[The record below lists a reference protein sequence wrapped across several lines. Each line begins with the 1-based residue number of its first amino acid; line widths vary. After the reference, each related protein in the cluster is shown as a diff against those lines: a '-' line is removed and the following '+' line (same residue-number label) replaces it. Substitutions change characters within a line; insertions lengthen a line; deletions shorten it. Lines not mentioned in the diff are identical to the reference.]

1 MPRHD
6 YSTESSSTG
15 ASGLD
20 YHSQHRL
27 TLPSITTS
35 ECDSSAQN
43 DGPAAPSGAYG
54 ERIDYAYL
62 YADQVPP
69 NADPEKKRDGP
80 SAAVRRAASFTF
92 SPTGSANKHNRRPQQ
107 VEDEKKKKFTFGP
120 LSKTISYIRNKMD
133 IALSTS
139 TLYPTK
145 EEIRQWQHSFD
156 SLLNHKFGC
165 MLFQQFLK
173 KEVSDENID
182 FWLACEE
189 FKRMKEGKKGTIQRA
204 KEIYKEYIAEQAP
217 REVNLDSDTKAATKA
232 ALEES
237 CRPDTFS
244 LAQSKIEQ
252 LMSKDPYKRFVRDR
266 LYLDLLEDD
275 EEDEE
280 KEQKAK

>member
-1 MPRHD
+1 MR
-6 YSTESSSTG
+6 S
-15 ASGLD
+15 
-20 YHSQHRL
+20 
-27 TLPSITTS
+27 
-35 ECDSSAQN
+35 
-43 DGPAAPSGAYG
+43 
-54 ERIDYAYL
+54 
-62 YADQVPP
+62 
-69 NADPEKKRDGP
+69 
-80 SAAVRRAASFTF
+80 
-92 SPTGSANKHNRRPQQ
+92 
-107 VEDEKKKKFTFGP
+107 
-120 LSKTISYIRNKMD
+120 LSV
-133 IALSTS
+133 
-139 TLYPTK
+139 
-145 EEIRQWQHSFD
+145 
-156 SLLNHKFGC
+156 GC

-217 REVNLDSDTKAATKA
+217 REVDLDSLFMTSFVKVNLDSDTKAATKA